1 MAQESVSRTKEL
13 IIKIQNAMHAGAL
26 PCSDIPIEDI
36 KSCVRGELN
45 VHENTFTAA
54 QFQELGIRFN
64 SFSSRIT
71 DGETDASKIDMFID
85 GMLICLETVSEAV
98 CSLADR
104 KYWSLIHASRLNDPE
119 VAEIIDFVDRRHDV
133 RLLPYDFVD
142 NYMNTPCEVGY
153 DPECGM
159 HYVPY
164 KNRRMYFPEF
174 WDEERISS
182 YFQALM
188 AEQDPYSPHSYQ
200 KEGFNIPDNAV
211 IADVGAAEGFF
222 SMDQIDNAKHIYIM
236 DADRDWISALQQTF
250 KNDMDKVDII
260 FGYVGSESDGEEN
273 ITLDE
278 TFSDIPIDYIK
289 MDIEGYEKS
298 ALIGAKNLLSNN
310 DITCAICTYH
320 CREDEKW
327 VTEYLNSLGYKTAH
341 SRGYMCPDWTVESRL
356 NAELRRGV
364 VFGRK

>member
-164 KNRRMYFPEF
+164 KTAEC
-174 WDEERISS
+174 ISLNS
-182 YFQALM
+182 GMKNVFQAIFRLLWPSRILIHPTVIKKKDSTFRIM
-188 AEQDPYSPHSYQ
+188 RSSP
-200 KEGFNIPDNAV
+200 
-211 IADVGAAEGFF
+211 
-222 SMDQIDNAKHIYIM
+222 M
-236 DADRDWISALQQTF
+236 
-250 KNDMDKVDII
+250 
-260 FGYVGSESDGEEN
+260 
-273 ITLDE
+273 
-278 TFSDIPIDYIK
+278 
-289 MDIEGYEKS
+289 
-298 ALIGAKNLLSNN
+298 
-310 DITCAICTYH
+310 
-320 CREDEKW
+320 
-327 VTEYLNSLGYKTAH
+327 
-341 SRGYMCPDWTVESRL
+341 
-356 NAELRRGV
+356 
-364 VFGRK
+364 